1 MSKKRKSKNKKNNS
15 TGGNQLSIDEA
26 IQILENYNQTNQ
38 SSTSPEF
45 TDQSKE
51 LSHKEVEELPKSG
64 QETAQL
70 EQQEQDTSSIT
81 KEKSANTQKE
91 NKPTKKHK
99 NIKPALKSSVGHAV
113 SQKSVPIP
121 YKEFR
126 QKIEEKPRQAFKD
139 AQAKYKEI
147 LDKSKSLE
155 SETEEARKRF
165 LDSTNNDEEKKLISK
180 SKYREYKKARQEV
193 FNEYRQQVIDATRTG
208 DLESIKTS
216 KEDFSAKIR
225 KKIAEKMYGKG
236 TGELSEAEAN
246 AFGYFDSKYQSE
258 SYNKAIKT
266 RKKALGKLIDEH
278 RKIGMVKPDDLKS
291 VMAGEKN
298 AGGRNAAKQ
307 IEKNGFKFGK
317 GKVAMAVMGLAG
329 LAGVTGLMFSGGRQQ
344 NSNLYNANQAMY

>member
-15 TGGNQLSIDEA
+15 TGDNQLSIDEA

-70 EQQEQDTSSIT
+70 EQQEQDTSSTT

-113 SQKSVPIP
+113 SQKSIPIP

-180 SKYREYKKARQEV
+180 SKYKEYKKARQEA
-193 FNEYRQQVIDATRTG
+193 FNEYRQQVAEADMAGVKSVKI
-208 DLESIKTS
+208 S
-216 KEDFSAKIR
+216 KEDFSTKM
-225 KKIAEKMYGKG
+225 KNKIAEKMYGKG
-236 TGELSEAEAN
+236 TNELSDSESSALD
-246 AFGYFDSKYQSE
+246 YFSSKRKSE
-258 SYNKAIKT
+258 SYNKAIKA
-266 RKKALGKLIDEH
+266 RKEALEKLIKEH
-278 RKIGMVKPDDLKS
+278 RKIGMIKPDDLKS
-291 VMAGEKN
+291 VMTGRRNTEE
-298 AGGRNAAKQ
+298 RNAAKQ